1 MLTGPR
7 KFRRRPRIRCS
18 DFLIVICL
26 ATCVRFWNSI
36 HLRSQLKLVSSLLLG
51 HSDRVNYFSATN
63 AGYKSS
69 DLSALDTWVTARH
82 HFSVIGLFRITT
94 EVNQQK
100 LFVFWWGHKTIHCS
114 LLCQKGIASCK
125 GVVIHY
131 FYRTFFSLA
140 SFKFFA
146 PCYKKGTTMESKH
159 SLTVVSQ
166 KRKTWTPILTKRWIF
181 IYLFIFFF
189 ITASLI
195 IGLQDRTVGIEQHE
209 TRVAGHFPAT
219 WPCHCP

>member
-1 MLTGPR
+1 MGNSETSLLG
-7 KFRRRPRIRCS
+7 
-18 DFLIVICL
+18 DWIVS
-26 ATCVRFWNSI
+26 N
-36 HLRSQLKLVSSLLLG
+36 HDRSQSTKALCLLMRTQNNPLQFPFG
-51 HSDRVNYFSATN
+51 
-63 AGYKSS
+63 
-69 DLSALDTWVTARH
+69 W
-82 HFSVIGLFRITT
+82 
-94 EVNQQK
+94 
-100 LFVFWWGHKTIHCS
+100 

-131 FYRTFFSLA
+131 FCRTFSSFFSLA

-181 IYLFIFFF
+181 IYLFLYYRIVNNWP
-189 ITASLI
+189 TRRH
-195 IGLQDRTVGIEQHE
+195 GRYRT
-209 TRVAGHFPAT
+209 TRNTRGWHFPAT

>member
-1 MLTGPR
+1 MGNSEASLLG
-7 KFRRRPRIRCS
+7 
-18 DFLIVICL
+18 DWIVS
-26 ATCVRFWNSI
+26 N
-36 HLRSQLKLVSSLLLG
+36 HDRSQSTKALCLLMRTQNNPLQFPFG
-51 HSDRVNYFSATN
+51 
-63 AGYKSS
+63 
-69 DLSALDTWVTARH
+69 W
-82 HFSVIGLFRITT
+82 
-94 EVNQQK
+94 
-100 LFVFWWGHKTIHCS
+100 

-131 FYRTFFSLA
+131 FYRTFSSFFSLA

-146 PCYKKGTTMESKH
+146 PCYKKRTTMESKH

-181 IYLFIFFF
+181 IYLFIFSF

-195 IGLQDRTVGIEQHE
+195 IGLQDGTVGIEQHE